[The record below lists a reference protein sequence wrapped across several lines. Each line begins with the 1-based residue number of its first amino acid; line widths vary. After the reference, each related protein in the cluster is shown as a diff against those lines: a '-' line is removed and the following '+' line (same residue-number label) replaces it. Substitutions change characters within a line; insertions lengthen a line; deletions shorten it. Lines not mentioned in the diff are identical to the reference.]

1 VPTPVETIMPIRTA
15 VAIHLMILFAVH
27 AFEDVRTM
35 LAFFGGHS
43 ICFLVLHTT
52 PCFLSVMFGDMSSI
66 TLSTSG
72 DVRAT
77 T

>member
-35 LAFFGGHS
+35 LAFFGGHFLFS
-43 ICFLVLHTT
+43 IQHHAFSL
-52 PCFLSVMFGDMSSI
+52 
-66 TLSTSG
+66 
-72 DVRAT
+72 
-77 T
+77 